1 MRVRRLSLLCLVVML
16 TACAP
21 AAPSASPTS
30 PPSQAAQATTAPAAK
45 PAESKPAE
53 SKPAEAKPADAKPA
67 AAPANTPITAATTAP
82 ASTAPAPKAGGD
94 IIFGQDSEPDTLDP
108 HVTGSRH
115 TTIAIVNVFDTL
127 VVQDDDLS
135 FKPWLAEKW
144 EISPDQ
150 LTYTF
155 WLKKGV
161 KFHDGTPFNAE
172 AMKFSFDRMVNPDTK
187 SRSAR
192 AAMGPY
198 KSSEVV
204 DEYTL
209 KVNFSQPFGPFLDSV
224 SSVILAPVS
233 PAAVQKWGPDFGDHP
248 VGTGPYVFKEWVK
261 KDHVTITKN
270 PDYNWAAP
278 IFKHT
283 GPGYVDSVTFKYI
296 TEDPVRS
303 ATLETGETNVINTVP
318 PDDWTRFK
326 NDPKFHVL
334 SGVLTGHP
342 YDWEINTKVAP
353 TNELA
358 VRQAILYA
366 TDKDAVINTLFKGA
380 YIKAYGPLSQPTIA
394 YDKSVEA
401 MYQFNVAKARELL
414 DQAGWK
420 PGPDGI
426 RVKDGN
432 RLHVKWETIIDA
444 RPVEQ
449 LQAQMKEIGMEVEP
463 YLAPLNLHID
473 IGQKGEGYNLIQ
485 LRYVAGDPDTLRVI
499 YHSKNI
505 GIGFNWSLYSDPALD
520 KLLEDGAASTDINKR
535 KELYAQAQKIV
546 MDQALTLP
554 LMLSHQLMVTRGE
567 VYGVR
572 LDTRGNTPWMYDA
585 YIAK

>member
-1 MRVRRLSLLCLVVML
+1 MHMRRLSLLCLAVLL
-16 TACAP
+16 TACTP
-21 AAPSASPTS
+21 AAPSPGATA
-30 PPSQAAQATTAPAAK
+30 PPAAQATTAPAAK

-53 SKPAEAKPADAKPA
+53 AAKPAESKPAEAAKPVNTPIA
-67 AAPANTPITAATTAP
+67 AATAAPAAKAP
-82 ASTAPAPKAGGD
+82 EPKAGGD

-144 EISPDQ
+144 EVSPDQ

-155 WLKKGV
+155 YLKKGV
-161 KFHDGTPFNAE
+161 KFHDGTPFNAQ
-172 AMKFSFDRMVNPDTK
+172 AVKFSFDRMVNPDTK

-198 KSSEVV
+198 KSSDVV
-204 DEYTL
+204 DDYTV
-209 KVNFSQPFGPFLDSV
+209 KVNFTAPFGPFLDSV

-233 PAAVQKWGPDFGDHP
+233 PTAVQKWGADFGDHP

-261 KDHVTITKN
+261 KDHVTLTRN

-278 IFKHT
+278 IFKHN
-283 GPGYVDSVTFKYI
+283 GPGYVDSITFKYI
-296 TEDPVRS
+296 TEDPVRV
-303 ATLETGETNVINTVP
+303 ATVETGETNVINTVP
-318 PDDWTRFK
+318 PDDWVRAK

-342 YDWEINTKVAP
+342 YNWEINTKAPP
-353 TNELA
+353 TNDLA

-366 TDKDAVINTLFKGA
+366 VDKDAVINTLFKGA
-380 YIKAYGPLSQPTIA
+380 YVKAYGPLSQPTIA
-394 YDKSVEA
+394 YDKAVES
-401 MYQFNVAKARELL
+401 MYQHDIEKAKSLL

-426 RVKDGN
+426 RVKDGQ
-432 RLHVKWETIIDA
+432 RLKIIWETIIDA

-485 LRYVAGDPDTLRVI
+485 LRYVAGDPDTMRVI

-505 GIGFNWSLYSDPALD
+505 GIGFNWSLYSDPNLD
-520 KLLEDGAASTDINKR
+520 KILEDAAASTDINKR
-535 KELYAQAQKIV
+535 KELYSQAQKIV

-554 LMLSHQLMVTRGE
+554 LNVSHQLMVTRGE
-567 VYGVR
+567 VNGVR

-585 YIAK
+585 YISK